1 MEVVRVR
8 EERKEEGKPI
18 VGLWDR
24 VEVMGEGDVA
34 LSAMGM

>member
-18 VGLWDR
+18 VGLWDG
-24 VEVMGEGDVA
+24 VEVDGRG
-34 LSAMGM
+34 